1 MSTGRLE
8 GQVAWISGAGSGIGK
23 GIALRFAA
31 EGARVAVVEVDKK
44 LGQSA
49 ADEIVGKGGE
59 ALFIPCD
66 VSKEDQVR
74 ASIEKTVAQFGGLQI
89 LVNNAG
95 IVHVKQLHEHTE
107 QEWDQLMA
115 VNVKSIFFSVKHGI
129 AHLRKNKQSYV
140 VNIGSISSFVGQGS
154 TPAYTTS
161 KGAVLMLSKSIALD
175 YAVDRVRCNCICP
188 GITDTPLFRY
198 HVNKTP
204 NPAETLAKR
213 LKRVPLGIALTPD
226 DIARAAVYFAC
237 EDSVGVTGTSL
248 IVDAGYLAAAEWG

>member
-1 MSTGRLE
+1 MSMGRLK
-8 GQVAWISGAGSGIGK
+8 GKVAWITGAGSGIGK

-31 EGARVAVVEVDKK
+31 EGARVAVVELDPKAAK
-44 LGQSA
+44 TTAREISA
-49 ADEIVGKGGE
+49 KGGR
-59 ALFIPCD
+59 AIAIPCD
-66 VSKEDQVR
+66 VARENQVR
-74 ASIEKTVAQFGGLQI
+74 ASIAKTVSAFGGLDI

-95 IVHVKQLHEHTE
+95 IVHVKPLHDHTE
-107 QEWDQLMA
+107 KEWDQLMA

-129 AHLRKNKQSYV
+129 AHLQKHKRSCV
-140 VNIGSISSFVGQGS
+140 VNIGSISSFVGQGN

-175 YAVDRVRCNCICP
+175 YAKDGVRCNCICP

-204 NPAETLAKR
+204 NPAETLARR
-213 LKRVPLGIALTPD
+213 LRRVPLGIALTPD
-226 DIARAAVYFAC
+226 DIAKAAVYFSC
-237 EDSVGVTGTSL
+237 EDSAGVTGTSL